1 LKEAVVMKLE
11 DFLEMVRE
19 GLGLK
24 NLKEADK
31 VVRVVVGVLKANL
44 PEDKEAII
52 AEALPGELSS
62 GWEEVEPLSSDIADR
77 AEMSLEMETP
87 PVKPETPTITDG

>member
-1 LKEAVVMKLE
+1 MKLDE
-11 DFLEMVRE
+11 FLEMVRE

-31 VVRVVVGVLKANL
+31 VVRVVVSALKANL

-52 AEALPGELSS
+52 ADALPGELSS
-62 GWEEVEPLSSDIADR
+62 GWEEVEPLPPDIADR
-77 AEMSLEMETP
+77 AEMSLEMETH

>member
-1 LKEAVVMKLE
+1 MKLD

-24 NLKEADK
+24 NLREADK
-31 VVRVVVGVLKANL
+31 VVRVVVGTLKANL

-62 GWEEVEPLSSDIADR
+62 GWEEVEPLSPDIADR
-77 AEMSLEMETP
+77 AEMSIEMETP
-87 PVKPETPTITDG
+87 PVEHGTPTITDG

>member
-1 LKEAVVMKLE
+1 MKLD
-11 DFLEMVRE
+11 DFLEQVRE

-31 VVRVVVGVLKANL
+31 VVRVVVGALKVNL

-52 AEALPGELSS
+52 SEALPGELSS
-62 GWEEVEPLSSDIADR
+62 GWEEVEPLGPDIADR
-77 AEMSLEMETP
+77 AEMSLEMDTP
-87 PVKPETPTITDG
+87 PVKHETPTITDG